1 MKFIKA
7 VWQAIKNVCRKIMK
21 AAEYIAAG
29 AAGAADAALNKADRK
44 DVPGMLDSLAVTGS
58 LATFGTSAIGALFK
72 CKDSRVQAAGFAVAC
87 VLITGGIAYNYK
99 KELEA
104 KSAKDI
110 LDAQAAKDILDA
122 QAAKDILDAQER
134 KDIRD
139 SEAQE
144 RKDIRDFKSKAS
156 N

>member
-7 VWQAIKNVCRKIMK
+7 IWQAIKNVCRKIMK

-44 DVPGMLDSLAVTGS
+44 DVPGMLDSLTVNGLMAATGI
-58 LATFGTSAIGALFK
+58 TAIGVFAKCSNPYVKGVGAALT
-72 CKDSRVQAAGFAVAC
+72 CLAIV
-87 VLITGGIAYNYK
+87 GGAIHTATK
-99 KELEA
+99 AREDRER
-104 KSAKDI
+104 KDI
-110 LDAQAAKDILDA
+110 RDAKAEERKDIR
-122 QAAKDILDAQER
+122 DAQER

-139 SEAQE
+139 AQE
-144 RKDIRDFKSKAS
+144 RKSKKRKSKKRKSKAS